1 MWIIHSY
8 YDLFAQLCPALWES
22 MDCPWVPWDCPWD
35 SPGKNMEWVAIPFC
49 RGSSQPR
56 DWTWVPH
63 IAGRFLMSGATREAS
78 QVVLVVKNPPAN
90 TGDIWVVVWSLGQED
105 SLEESMATHSS
116 ILAWRIS
123 WAEEAGRIV
132 HSVARSWTWQ
142 RLSMHSLSWLG
153 KLWFKLWWYF
163 WTPSEVSFSWALQT
177 LSLTS
182 I

>member
-123 WAEEAGRIV
+123 WAEEPCELQSIV
-132 HSVARSWTWQ
+132 SQ
-142 RLSMHSLSWLG
+142 RVRHNWNDLAQLLFIILFLPILLFNIVSSM
-153 KLWFKLWWYF
+153 
-163 WTPSEVSFSWALQT
+163 TAMR
-177 LSLTS
+177 
-182 I
+182 